1 MKTSNYHNVKIGLCL
16 WGLISYLTACS
27 NPQPENQWQYEAVAM
42 SMKYQRHFLQDNLI
56 AAKLD
61 LRHARQLASRSAEF
75 KTLIDI
81 ELQACAIK
89 LASLEVDQCERAAEL
104 LRIEPNYSQN
114 AYLSLLTSKI
124 TKEQTDILPTQYQ
137 NFAEAFI
144 EGDKTQINKSL
155 ADIKPLTSRLISSA
169 LARESIDDIN
179 IQELIDGLSYHG
191 YKRALLAWLGQQIQR
206 EDDPKEKARLK
217 AKIHI
222 LTSN

>member
-1 MKTSNYHNVKIGLCL
+1 M
-16 WGLISYLTACS
+16 
-27 NPQPENQWQYEAVAM
+27 
-42 SMKYQRHFLQDNLI
+42 
-56 AAKLD
+56 
-61 LRHARQLASRSAEF
+61 
-75 KTLIDI
+75 
-81 ELQACAIK
+81 
-89 LASLEVDQCERAAEL
+89 
-104 LRIEPNYSQN
+104 RIEPNPSQN

-124 TKEQTDILPTQYQ
+124 TKEQTETLPTQYQ

-191 YKRALLAWLGQQIQR
+191 YKRALLAWLSQQMQR

>member
-61 LRHARQLASRSAEF
+61 LRHARQLASRSAEL

-89 LASLEVDQCERAAEL
+89 LASL
-104 LRIEPNYSQN
+104 
-114 AYLSLLTSKI
+114 
-124 TKEQTDILPTQYQ
+124 
-137 NFAEAFI
+137 
-144 EGDKTQINKSL
+144 
-155 ADIKPLTSRLISSA
+155 
-169 LARESIDDIN
+169 
-179 IQELIDGLSYHG
+179 
-191 YKRALLAWLGQQIQR
+191 
-206 EDDPKEKARLK
+206 
-217 AKIHI
+217 
-222 LTSN
+222 